1 MGAIDTFYAKTYIG
15 ILIKEDDLITRTE
28 VLEEDGLVT
37 RTEEEAR
44 WKPKV
49 AQLLKGSPR
58 FDIINDDARLE
69 HLANTEQAPLGFR
82 IMRVTADIDDDEKGF
97 WIYGEKLCSINS
109 NGWADANPS
118 MLPMADIISNMEKI
132 MKAAKELGITDRPP
146 QMFMSLYSY

>member
-1 MGAIDTFYAKTYIG
+1 MGAVDTFYAKTYIG

-28 VLEEDGLVT
+28 
-37 RTEEEAR
+37 EEAR

-49 AQLLKGSPR
+49 AQLLKDSPR
-58 FDIINDDARLE
+58 FDLNDDARLDL
-69 HLANTEQAPLGFR
+69 LANTEQALLGFR

-118 MLPMADIISNMEKI
+118 MLPMADIISNMEEI